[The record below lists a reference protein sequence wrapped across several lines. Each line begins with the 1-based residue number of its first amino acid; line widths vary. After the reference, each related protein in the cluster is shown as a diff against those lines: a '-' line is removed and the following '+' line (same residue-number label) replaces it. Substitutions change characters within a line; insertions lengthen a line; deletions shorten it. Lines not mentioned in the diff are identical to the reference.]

1 MPSRNPVWHV
11 ARQSLLRIYQVVFA
25 RPCWEPLN
33 RVLYLLGLHGLGM
46 LNYQDDYVSGE
57 RAFLRR
63 LLPRLREGATVLDVG
78 AHFGHYASAVKKL
91 SPGVRVFAFE
101 PNPTTFKRTEENARQ
116 FGFTAV
122 NKGCSDKPGR
132 LQLYDQYNN
141 TASAHASLFKEVF
154 DDVHHF
160 PCVAMDVEVVDLDS
174 FAREQ
179 KLDRID
185 LLKID
190 AEGCEIPIL
199 KGAAELLGG
208 ERVDAIQFEFG
219 EVNVISRAF
228 FRDFVHA
235 LPGFRFYR
243 LLCGGL
249 LPLDPAEAHT
259 CEIFAHQNVVAFREK
274 GGVFKALMGNQ

>member
-1 MPSRNPVWHV
+1 MPSNNALWRPL
-11 ARQSLLRIYQVVFA
+11 RQSLLRLYQLVFV
-25 RPCWEPLN
+25 RPCWQPLN
-33 RVLYLLGLHGLGM
+33 RLFYLLGLHGLGM
-46 LNYQDDYVSGE
+46 LNYQDDRVSGE
-57 RAFLRR
+57 RALLHR

-91 SPGVRVFAFE
+91 CPGAKVFAFE

-160 PCVAMDVEVVDLDS
+160 PCVAMDVEVVDLNS

-199 KGAAELLGG
+199 KGASELLAT
-208 ERVDAIQFEFG
+208 ERIDAIQFEFG
-219 EVNVISRAF
+219 EVNVVSRAF
-228 FRDFVHA
+228 FRDFVRT

-249 LPLDPAEAHT
+249 LPLDPYEPHF
-259 CEIFAHQNVVAFREK
+259 CEIFAHQNVIAFREK
-274 GGVFKALMGNQ
+274 SGVLQSLGL